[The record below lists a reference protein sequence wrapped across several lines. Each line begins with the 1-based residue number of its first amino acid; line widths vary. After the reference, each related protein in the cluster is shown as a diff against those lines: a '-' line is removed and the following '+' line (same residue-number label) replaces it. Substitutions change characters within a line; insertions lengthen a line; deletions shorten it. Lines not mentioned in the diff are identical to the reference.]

1 MTARDDRFGVMRRE
15 LRGLVIAVA
24 LLTVSTAHAAPW
36 SFELPEGYTELP
48 GAADAQLRTM
58 RAMPRTLSVDGQI
71 YVSPDQTVQLTRLTW
86 DSDLTGGGGKL
97 GIENLDE
104 GMVQGAARHATKH
117 ISDSRHWVGDQLVA
131 ESIDDKG
138 GIRIVQ
144 RKLYS
149 ADTNGVLHVL
159 LLFCA
164 GPADNLGTCERAQ
177 QTMQLTL
184 PNQAALPDKSP
195 REERDVAYRIGQI
208 TGVVL
213 IVALLVWLVRK
224 YG

>member
-1 MTARDDRFGVMRRE
+1 MRSE

-24 LLTVSTAHAAPW
+24 LLTVSTANAAPW
-36 SFELPEGYTELP
+36 SFELPEGYTEVP

-58 RAMPRTLSVDGQI
+58 RAMPKTLAVDGQI
-71 YVSPDQTVQLTRLTW
+71 YMSPDQTVQLTRLTW
-86 DSDLTGGGGKL
+86 DSELTGGGGKL

-104 GMVQGAARHATKH
+104 GVVQGAARQATKH

-131 ESIDDKG
+131 ESIDDKA
-138 GIRIVQ
+138 GIRITQ

-159 LLFCA
+159 MLICA
-164 GPADNLGTCERAQ
+164 GAAENLGACERAQ
-177 QTMQLTL
+177 QSMELTL
-184 PNQAALPDKSP
+184 PNQAALPDKG
-195 REERDVAYRIGQI
+195 RGEQRDVAYRIGQFA
-208 TGVVL
+208 GVLL
-213 IVALLVWLVRK
+213 IVALLIWLVRK